1 LITVLRFIVILHR
14 TVIAQFYRFLRTH
27 PVSGFAML
35 VFAVAYGVGLPV
47 QVAFGMFLP
56 GLDTTTAHYLG
67 RVFVVGAPAIA
78 ALVLTRAAG
87 DGHTERWIAQLR
99 PTPIVLRWLPIAI
112 IGATAIIALAFL
124 SSGHSAHT
132 LLATLSQ
139 EWQRLLLIFLLELA
153 IVGVGE
159 ELGWRGWLLPTLLAR
174 GCSPLGAS
182 LRVGALWGIWHVPIL
197 LQGPTIAL
205 AFVVTTI
212 GLSILHTAL
221 WLRTFGSVLVAAAAH
236 AACNASFEML
246 SPIRWTSVAIVT
258 SVCALV
264 VVSAAFSRR
273 LTPTTEHS
281 GAGGR

>member
-1 LITVLRFIVILHR
+1 VLRLIVILHR
-14 TVIAQFYRFLRTH
+14 TLIAPINRFLRTH
-27 PVSGFAML
+27 PVTGFAML

-47 QVAFGMFLP
+47 QVALGMFLP
-56 GLDTTTAHYLG
+56 WLDATTAHYLG

-87 DGHTERWIAQLR
+87 DGHTQHWIAQLR
-99 PTPIVLRWLPIAI
+99 PTPIALRWLPIAI
-112 IGATAIIALAFL
+112 IGAMAIVALAFM

-139 EWQRLLLIFLLELA
+139 EWQRLLLIFVLELA
-153 IVGVGE
+153 IVGIGE

-197 LQGPTIAL
+197 LQGPTVAL
-205 AFVVTTI
+205 AFVVTTV

-221 WLRTFGSVLVAAAAH
+221 WLRTLGSVLVAAAAH

-246 SPIRWTSVAIVT
+246 PGIRWTSVAIVS

-264 VVSAAFSRR
+264 VASAEFRKR
-273 LTPTTEHS
+273 LNPIV
-281 GAGGR
+281 